1 MMRDVGTAGTFRGK
15 IVYKYDT
22 MFDYLSDVGDHFN
35 NDYYGLVDSTKL
47 CYGHDQVGEVTWG
60 KEGNNDVVIF
70 NKPKSLYKKQPER
83 GQRAKAAVVEE
94 VVKVGE
100 LDQADIEL
108 VSIEDIIKEIRSLKI
123 EFDNSPVI

>member
-1 MMRDVGTAGTFRGK
+1 MDMTRWVKLRG
-15 IVYKYDT
+15 
-22 MFDYLSDVGDHFN
+22 
-35 NDYYGLVDSTKL
+35 
-47 CYGHDQVGEVTWG
+47 G

-70 NKPKSLYKKQPER
+70 NKLKSLYKKQPER

>member
-1 MMRDVGTAGTFRGK
+1 MMKDVGTAGTFRGK

-47 CYGHDQVGEVTWG
+47 CYGYDQVGEVTWG
-60 KEGNNDVVIF
+60 KGGNNDVVIF
-70 NKPKSLYKKQPER
+70 DFPKSLYKKKPER
-83 GQRAKAAVVEE
+83 GKRAEVAVEE

-100 LDQADIEL
+100 LDKVDIEL
-108 VSIEDIIKEIRSLKI
+108 VSIEDIIKDIRNLKI
-123 EFDNSPVI
+123 EFDNSPIC